1 MVLGDVTLQLLSWQN
16 DSCRDWVEWALSLS
30 LSIYIYNEN
39 WKLYFGGKSANLLTK
54 KKCKLYLIWLPS
66 LHFTKSLVWDCK

>member
-30 LSIYIYNEN
+30 LSLYIYIYIMKIESYILEE
-39 WKLYFGGKSANLLTK
+39 KVHTF
-54 KKCKLYLIWLPS
+54 
-66 LHFTKSLVWDCK
+66 